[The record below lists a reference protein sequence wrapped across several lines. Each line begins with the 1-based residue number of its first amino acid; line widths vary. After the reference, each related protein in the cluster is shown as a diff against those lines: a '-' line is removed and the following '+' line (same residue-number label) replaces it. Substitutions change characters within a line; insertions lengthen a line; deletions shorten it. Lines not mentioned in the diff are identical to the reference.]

1 MGRDAVSFR
10 MLVALGIGLMSCN
23 PHAFAMES
31 IEYHALQ
38 GTDTVGN
45 HPLTFNI
52 AGLNAKSGGFVFAEH
67 VRNREIGFKLDT
79 RGTPVASKTD
89 AEETIRGVEFMTS
102 GGGGLIFGAGLNHSS
117 LEYSTTSE
125 VNQFFDRVP
134 LTETLRRT
142 EGRAKFGIELT
153 DDFRFGAIARY
164 RYIYADVLGS
174 FNLPLNERT
183 RYSGGLF
190 GAGAGAQFNAKTASL
205 ALQYLSPVE
214 GKVSIQGEDK
224 VTSEPG
230 AISVSGHFK
239 PFSNTAIGGSYLSAL
254 HGKDELRANTTG
266 PNPEN
271 PQSISPKGVQPER
284 NVYRTNTAAL
294 GVAFGVGRSLEFKT
308 TFFLG
313 CYVYLRNAGS
323 NLDEPKD
330 NPFQGHRARM
340 SLAYDKGS
348 VFVELGADGALR
360 EKTLDPQNNGQV
372 DSIASKEYNFFGTL
386 GLGF

>member
-1 MGRDAVSFR
+1 VGRDAICFR
-10 MLVALGIGLMSCN
+10 ICVVFGIGLMS
-23 PHAFAMES
+23 PGSHALAMES
-31 IEYHALQ
+31 LEYHLLQ

-52 AGLNAKSGGFVFAEH
+52 AGLSTKKTGFVFVEN
-67 VRNREIGFKLDT
+67 VRTRQIKFKQDT
-79 RGTPVASKTD
+79 TGTPVTSKTD
-89 AEETIRGVEFMTS
+89 AEETTRGVEFMTA
-102 GGGGLIFGAGLNHSS
+102 GGGGLIFGAGVNHSS
-117 LEYSTTSE
+117 LDYRSTTE
-125 VNQFFDRVP
+125 ANQFYKLVP
-134 LTETLRRT
+134 LTESLRRT

-164 RYIYADVLGS
+164 RYIEADVLGS
-174 FNLPLNERT
+174 FNLPLDERT

-190 GAGAGAQFNAKTASL
+190 GAGAGAQFNAKTASI
-205 ALQYLSPVE
+205 ALQYLTPME

-224 VTSEPG
+224 VTAEAS

-239 PFSNTAIGGSYLSAL
+239 PFSNTAIGGSYLSTL
-254 HGKDELRANTTG
+254 YGKDELRANTTG
-266 PNPEN
+266 PNREN

-294 GVAFGVGRSLEFKT
+294 GVAFGVGGSMEFKT
-308 TFFLG
+308 TFFLES
-313 CYVYLRNAGS
+313 YVYLRNAGS
-323 NLDEPKD
+323 NIDEPKD
-330 NPFQGHRARM
+330 NPLQGQRARM

-360 EKTLDPQNNGQV
+360 QKTLEAQNNGQV
-372 DSIASKEYNFFGTL
+372 DSIESSEYSFFGTL